1 MSHIH
6 SKPEQVSHC
15 AIPALQHRHDST
27 LIPSSHLGSSLL
39 GSAAACLGIA
49 HRIRE
54 SDDFATA
61 NKCIVSSLIPLAD
74 EFYGIHSAFGDVW
87 RTWSH
92 PISRAFWTEN
102 ATATVKHV
110 QHVVQEVAFGLRDM
124 THQCKAWDVVVPE
137 SVYYDIQAFLIS
149 LQRQQL
155 ILNLLVLIM
164 YVLSPCE
171 EPDLHNC
178 CHHKERRES

>member
-6 SKPEQVSHC
+6 SEPEQVSHC
-15 AIPALQHRHDST
+15 IIPALQHRHDSIV
-27 LIPSSHLGSSLL
+27 IPTSHLGASLL

-54 SDDFATA
+54 SDDFAAA

-74 EFYGIHSAFGDVW
+74 EFYGIHSAFGDIW

-92 PISRAFWTEN
+92 PTSRTFWTQN
-102 ATATVKHV
+102 ATTTVKHV
-110 QHVVQEVAFGLRDM
+110 QDVVQEVAFGLRDM
-124 THQCKAWDVVVPE
+124 THQCKAWNVVVPE
-137 SVYYDIQAFLIS
+137 RVYYDIQAFLIS

-164 YVLSPCE
+164 YVLSPSG
-171 EPDLHNC
+171 EPDLYNC
-178 CHHKERRES
+178 CYHKERRES